1 MLSTIPHAGISFT
14 MRPLRPTRPPLIAL
28 LLLLAGAPGAV
39 HAAAP
44 EVRGLYRADPL
55 GTLLLR
61 REGER
66 VSGSA
71 RAGGACGFE
80 DKRRILEGQF
90 QGNVLVGSV
99 LLCQTGAAC
108 AAERSY
114 PLLAFYNPASRT
126 LSGRVRLEPGCRSAG
141 LREGGALVLVASGP
155 APMEPGPMQP
165 PTGTTNPQA
174 AAEAF
179 SQGQALL
186 GARDYAAAAQQFQL
200 GISHDERNWAA
211 YQLLGVAEFF
221 RGRVPAALAAYERS
235 AELNPQE
242 PTTFFNLAC
251 AHARLKD
258 RTRALRELRRAVE
271 LGFALPEEMRQD
283 ADLHGLLGAEP
294 EFKAL
299 VKRAAEQQSAPAPQ
313 SVQRGR

>member
-1 MLSTIPHAGISFT
+1 MLSNISHAGISFT
-14 MRPLRPTRPPLIAL
+14 MRPPHPLRPL
-28 LLLLAGAPGAV
+28 LLLLVAGVTGAA
-39 HAAAP
+39 HAAP
-44 EVRGLYRADPL
+44 DVHGLYRAEPL
-55 GTLLLR
+55 GTLQLR
-61 REGER
+61 RDGEW

-80 DKRRILEGQF
+80 DKRRVLEGRF

-99 LLCQTGAAC
+99 LLCQTGVAC

-114 PLLAFYNPASRT
+114 PLLAFYNPATRT
-126 LSGRVRLEPGCRSAG
+126 LSARVRLEPGCRSEALG
-141 LREGGALVLVASGP
+141 EGGALVLVAAGEGSG
-155 APMEPGPMQP
+155 EPGAPV
-165 PTGTTNPQA
+165 GTTNAEA
-174 AAEAF
+174 AAAAF
-179 SQGQALL
+179 TQGQQLL
-186 GARDYAAAAQQFQL
+186 AARDYAGAAQHFQV
-200 GISHDERNWAA
+200 GISYDERNWAA

-258 RTRALRELRRAVE
+258 RHAALRELRRAVE

-283 ADLHGLLGAEP
+283 ADLHRALGDEP

-299 VKRAAEQQSAPAPQ
+299 VKRAAEQQSAQARKPAR
-313 SVQRGR
+313 RGR

>member
-14 MRPLRPTRPPLIAL
+14 MRPLRHSCPPLLSL

-44 EVRGLYRADPL
+44 EVQGLYRADPL

-126 LSGRVRLEPGCRSAG
+126 LSGRVRLEPGCRSEG
-141 LREGGALVLVASGP
+141 LREGGVLVLVATGAGETEP
-155 APMEPGPMQP
+155 APA
-165 PTGTTNPQA
+165 GTTNPQA
-174 AAEAF
+174 AARAF
-179 SQGQALL
+179 ERGQQLL
-186 GARDYAAAAQQFQL
+186 GARDYAGAAQHFQV
-200 GISHDERNWAA
+200 GISYDERNWAA
-211 YQLLGVAEFF
+211 YQGLGVAEFF

-258 RTRALRELRRAVE
+258 RTSALRELRRAVE

-283 ADLHGLLGAEP
+283 ADLHRLLGADP
-294 EFKAL
+294 EFKTL
-299 VKRAAEQQSAPAPQ
+299 VKRAAELQQAQARTSAG
-313 SVQRGR
+313 RGR

>member
-1 MLSTIPHAGISFT
+1 
-14 MRPLRPTRPPLIAL
+14 
-28 LLLLAGAPGAV
+28 
-39 HAAAP
+39 
-44 EVRGLYRADPL
+44 
-55 GTLLLR
+55 
-61 REGER
+61 
-66 VSGSA
+66 
-71 RAGGACGFE
+71 
-80 DKRRILEGQF
+80 
-90 QGNVLVGSV
+90 
-99 LLCQTGAAC
+99 
-108 AAERSY
+108 
-114 PLLAFYNPASRT
+114 
-126 LSGRVRLEPGCRSAG
+126 
-141 LREGGALVLVASGP
+141 
-155 APMEPGPMQP
+155 MEA

-179 SQGQALL
+179 ARGQALL

-242 PTTFFNLAC
+242 STTYFNLAC

-299 VKRAAEQQSAPAPQ
+299 VKRAAEQQSAQARKPTR
-313 SVQRGR
+313 RGP

>member
-14 MRPLRPTRPPLIAL
+14 MRPLRHSCLPLIAL
-28 LLLLAGAPGAV
+28 LLLAGVPGAA

-44 EVRGLYRADPL
+44 EVQGLYRADPL

-126 LSGRVRLEPGCRSAG
+126 LSGRVRLEPGCRSEG
-141 LREGGALVLVASGP
+141 LGEGGALVLVATGQAEA
-155 APMEPGPMQP
+155 APGM
-165 PTGTTNPQA
+165 PTGTTNPRA
-174 AAEAF
+174 AKEAF
-179 SQGQALL
+179 ARGQQLL
-186 GARDYAAAAQQFQL
+186 GERDYAGAAQQFQV
-200 GISHDERNWAA
+200 GISHDERNWAG

-251 AHARLKD
+251 AHARQKD
-258 RTRALRELRRAVE
+258 RVSALRALHRAVE

-283 ADLHGLLGAEP
+283 ADLYRLLGTEP

-299 VKRAAEQQSAPAPQ
+299 VKQAAELQTAQARTST
-313 SVQRGR
+313 GRRP

>member
-1 MLSTIPHAGISFT
+1 MLSNISHAGISFT
-14 MRPLRPTRPPLIAL
+14 MRPPRLPRPLLIL
-28 LLLLAGAPGAV
+28 LVAGAMGVA
-39 HAAAP
+39 HAAP
-44 EVRGLYRADPL
+44 DLHGLYRADPL
-55 GTLLLR
+55 GALQLR
-61 REGER
+61 RDGEW

-80 DKRRILEGQF
+80 EKRRVLEGRF

-99 LLCQTGAAC
+99 LVCQTGAAC
-108 AAERSY
+108 ASERSY
-114 PLLAFYNPASRT
+114 PLLAFYNPATRT
-126 LSGRVRLEPGCRSAG
+126 LSARVRLEPGCRSEA
-141 LREGGALVLVASGP
+141 LREGGALVLVAQEGEGAP
-155 APMEPGPMQP
+155 AAPV
-165 PTGTTNPQA
+165 GTANPEA
-174 AAEAF
+174 AKAAF
-179 SQGQALL
+179 TQGQQLL
-186 GARDYAAAAQQFQL
+186 GARDYAGAAQQFQV
-200 GISHDERNWAA
+200 GISYDERNWAA

-258 RTRALRELRRAVE
+258 RSAALRELRRAVA

-283 ADLHGLLGAEP
+283 ADLHRALGDEP

-299 VKRAAEQQSAPAPQ
+299 VKRAAEQQSAQARKPTR
-313 SVQRGR
+313 RGP